1 MYFIP
6 DTKWVILNHKL
17 SRFLPNQISY
27 MTFGFLSRISTQL
40 TARKLARGVIREFSI
55 DVVHQ
60 PIPVSPR
67 EPSLLYGLGPPVVM
81 GPMNGNMSYPPGM
94 MRRRNLTIQKLG
106 TSLGRL
112 ASGLL
117 NRLMPGK
124 LRAAALLVANERT
137 RAAVPRPARG
147 EIITLAENGVD
158 FGIWSVG
165 QRTPSTDRPVRFIF
179 VGRLVDWKAVDLLL
193 EAFARVQASAPPSL
207 EILGDGSMRAALEEQ
222 TRRLGLDDRVHFAGT
237 QPQTECA
244 ARLRALDVLVLP
256 SLYEC
261 GGAVVLEAMASGLP
275 VIATAWGGPLDY
287 LDESCGILVS
297 PDSPEAFVSGLAQA
311 MSRLAREPE
320 LRIALGSAGRKRV
333 ERLFDWETKIDQI
346 LRIYRRAIDRR
357 APESGADSANR
368 GQQFNG
374 VRTEPAERDQG
385 PKVGIGS

>member
-207 EILGDGSMRAALEEQ
+207 EILGDGSMRACSRSRPAAWASMTAFTLPARSRKPSARPGSA
-222 TRRLGLDDRVHFAGT
+222 RRTCSFCPACT
-237 QPQTECA
+237 NAA
-244 ARLRALDVLVLP
+244 ARSSWRPWPAVFRSSP
-256 SLYEC
+256 RR
-261 GGAVVLEAMASGLP
+261 GAVPWITSMNRAGS
-275 VIATAWGGPLDY
+275 
-287 LDESCGILVS
+287 SC
-297 PDSPEAFVSGLAQA
+297 
-311 MSRLAREPE
+311 
-320 LRIALGSAGRKRV
+320 LRIPPRHSSRV
-333 ERLFDWETKIDQI
+333 WP
-346 LRIYRRAIDRR
+346 RR
-357 APESGADSANR
+357 
-368 GQQFNG
+368 
-374 VRTEPAERDQG
+374 
-385 PKVGIGS
+385 